1 MKLDTKEIKKAGFK
15 GFKKRFKE
23 GVMRITPQEQIYIEI
38 VGYTGSIIGT
48 IAAGVIFVL
57 WGLYPIILFLA
68 FNIVIQVSQLIGK
81 YQQYQTFKQISNF
94 DLEQITEVN

>member
-1 MKLDTKEIKKAGFK
+1 MKLNTQEIRKAGFT

-23 GVMRITPQEQIYIEI
+23 GVMKITPQEQLYIEI
-38 VGYTGSIIGT
+38 IGYIGSVIGT
-48 IAAGVIFVL
+48 IAAGVIFVI

-81 YQQYQTFKQISNF
+81 YQQYQAFKQISDLN
-94 DLEQITEVN
+94 LEQVMEVS